1 MTHLKELIDN
11 LENFYKELW
20 VMKELIDN
28 LESFYKEFITGY

>member
-11 LENFYKELW
+11 LESFYKELW